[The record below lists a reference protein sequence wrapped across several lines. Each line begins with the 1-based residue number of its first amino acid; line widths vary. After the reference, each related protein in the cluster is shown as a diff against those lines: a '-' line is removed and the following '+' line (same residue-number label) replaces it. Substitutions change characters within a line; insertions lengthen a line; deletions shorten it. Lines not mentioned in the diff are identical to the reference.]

1 MDNETGQTYASSKQK
16 ASEAPHF
23 QPRES
28 VELPEEQIEH
38 QQNGGEVMSTH
49 RCHLHTLQMAAFLSP
64 PKHFVFFSPNV
75 FLIFRIHAGAFS

>member
-38 QQNGGEVMSTH
+38 QQKGGGGNEHPQMPLAHSTDGGFSFSSQTF
-49 RCHLHTLQMAAFLSP
+49 CFL
-64 PKHFVFFSPNV
+64 
-75 FLIFRIHAGAFS
+75 